1 MSKAEPYSV
10 TDPHTE
16 LPKHHTVP
24 ENHTYHTEQHISDVA
39 SDAASPSELQRG
51 DKESRAITSSS
62 VSHPVGEE
70 EQLKTETLNNEP
82 LESRA
87 KPTDQQHRPEPESP
101 TITPT
106 PTFEPPMSQWD
117 ASR

>member
-16 LPKHHTVP
+16 IPTHHIVP
-24 ENHTYHTEQHISDVA
+24 ENHTYHTEQHISDIA
-39 SDAASPSELQRG
+39 SDPASPSELRRG

-62 VSHPVGEE
+62 VSHHVGEE
-70 EQLKTETLNNEP
+70 EQLKTTEP

-87 KPTDQQHRPEPESP
+87 KPTDWQHRREPESS